1 MNRIETNRGRTARSR
16 AARMDGSA
24 LARLAF
30 GVAAA
35 CAIALSPLA
44 AKAEYPDKPIRMVIP
59 FAAGG
64 TTDLLAR
71 AIGQHLA
78 QAWGQPVVSENRVG
92 ANGIIAAEMVA
103 KSPGDGYTLHLVA
116 MGHAINPLIYK
127 KIPFDADKDFTPISL
142 IATFPQLVL
151 VHPSVPAQSLK
162 ELIALAKKSP
172 KGLTYASGGNGSSQ
186 HLAGAL
192 FTYMAGIDMNHIPY
206 KGGAPALMDVL
217 GGNVNMMIIQPTSK
231 EQITSGQLRALAIS
245 SNKRSSNYP
254 DVPTVAEAGVPGYQ
268 SVAWYGLVGP
278 KDMPPDVLK
287 KISDEVAKASQTDA
301 VKKIIEAQGG
311 DLVAGSAKE
320 FKDFI
325 DAERK
330 RYAEIVKASGMQVN

>member
-151 VHPSVPAQSLK
+151 VHPSVPANSLK

-206 KGGAPALMDVL
+206 KGGAPGLMDVL

>member
-35 CAIALSPLA
+35 CALALSPLA

-151 VHPSVPAQSLK
+151 VHPSVPDNSLK

-320 FKDFI
+320 FRDFI

>member
-151 VHPSVPAQSLK
+151 VHPSVPANSLK